1 MMKVSEGAE
10 TAGEGTD
17 TFIEVCTTSDIWI
30 GEMEAFKVG
39 RHNVLVVNVDG
50 EFHAYDGRCPHQG
63 RPLIHGELEDHV
75 LTCRAHQWTF
85 DVRSGKSINP
95 SAQCLRRFP
104 LRIEGDKVMVAEQ
117 PNQADASPYR
127 HNVGTLT

>member
-1 MMKVSEGAE
+1 MLKISEENDMAE
-10 TAGEGTD
+10 DGTD
-17 TFIEVCTTSDIWI
+17 TYIEVCSKSDIWI

-50 EFHAYDGRCPHQG
+50 EFRAYDGRCPHQG
-63 RPLIHGELEDHV
+63 RPLIHGELEDGV

-85 DVRSGKSINP
+85 DVRSGNSINP

-117 PNQADASPYR
+117 PDQAGATAHR
-127 HNVGTLT
+127 HNVGNLT